1 MVHIM
6 KKSILAAL
14 MGAVSLSAAWL
25 PASAQTVQQEDRVTI
40 PAPELRIEAPTRR
53 HFMDEAEFGAFKG
66 GYQLSNGQ
74 VLVLKR
80 MGTRMYAEVGDMGQ
94 HQIVAISR
102 NTFVAL
108 NQKLQVRIDIDQRG
122 DVGGELLM
130 VVPGSSVAGTDPGQ
144 DRLVHVAFR

>member
-1 MVHIM
+1 
-6 KKSILAAL
+6 

-80 MGTRMYAEVGDMGQ
+80 MGTRMYAEVGDM
-94 HQIVAISR
+94 AA
-102 NTFVAL
+102 VAL
-108 NQKLQVRIDIDQRG
+108 AGAARLSKADLLTDMVGEFPELQGI
-122 DVGGELLM
+122 M
-130 VVPGSSVAGTDPGQ
+130 GTYY
-144 DRLVHVAFR
+144 A